1 MSAEARVPVRE
12 AVSEEEVVA
21 TFPVMRQLRPHL
33 AEDEYLG
40 RVRRM
45 QASNGYRMAYA
56 EDGAVRGVAVF
67 RVSEFL
73 AYGRFLY
80 VDDLVVDG
88 GSRSGGYRKL
98 LFDWLVEEARREG
111 CGQLHLDSGVER
123 PGAHRFYLREGMKI
137 SSHHF
142 SLDL

>member
-1 MSAEARVPVRE
+1 
-12 AVSEEEVVA
+12 
-21 TFPVMRQLRPHL
+21 MRQLRPHL
-33 AEDEYLG
+33 SESEYLG
-40 RVRRM
+40 RVRGM
-45 QASNGYRMAYA
+45 QASSGYRMAYA
-56 EDGAVRGVAVF
+56 ADGTVRGVAGF
-67 RVSEFL
+67 RVTEFL

-88 GSRSGGYRKL
+88 GSRSGGYGKL
-98 LFDWLVEEARREG
+98 LFDWLVERARSEG

-123 PGAHRFYLREGMKI
+123 HGAHRFYLREGMKI